1 MDVILAVIADSEQAT
16 IVIDK
21 EAVEINYFSCILLI
35 LLKPFDGGLVQPLAK
50 RLPGMHIFVHQ
61 TTPLE
66 GEMAPSWWRCL
77 HACV

>member
-61 TTPLE
+61 NYAA
-66 GEMAPSWWRCL
+66 GG
-77 HACV
+77 